1 MSPDTDFVPNLKRRW
16 GGWRGVPTI
25 LQMETTECAAACLGM
40 ILAHHGRWVS
50 LEELRIDCGV
60 SRDGANAAS
69 MLRAAREYG
78 LTAKGLR
85 CPRKNLFDIP
95 FPMILFWEFNH
106 FVVLE
111 GIRGTRFYVNDPGYG
126 PRRLTLAEF
135 EESYTG
141 ICFGFQ
147 KGEDFRKGGSKPS
160 ILRGLRAR
168 FGHAGGAL
176 SFATLATLTLLIPGL
191 AVPTM
196 IKVFVDDVL
205 IGRNGDWVNALLAGL
220 VLAAVVQGALVWLQR
235 AFLARMEAK
244 LSIVM
249 TSGFFWHLITLP
261 MPFFS
266 QRYAG
271 DLVSRVSSNDR
282 VARLLSDQL
291 AVNAINTLAMGFYA
305 AVMLSYDVPLTLVT
319 IAIVATNLVVLR
331 LASRARDDA
340 NRRLLK
346 EQGKLA
352 GASVNGI
359 QMVETLKASGTEGD
373 FFARWSGI
381 HANALDAQQRLASV
395 SLLASVFPPLLF
407 VLGVIA
413 VLGVGGLRVLDGT
426 LTIGGLVAFQSLA
439 QNFAAPL
446 NGLVLF
452 GAHLQ
457 TIRGDIARLDDV
469 LQYAPEERALRALD
483 VEAAEE
489 KAPVPRGAVLLD
501 RITYGHNLKEPPL
514 IEDFTLA
521 LKPGQRVALVGGSGS
536 GKSTVAKLICGL
548 LTPWSG
554 SVQIDGHDITDI
566 APARFAE
573 IVAHVDQEFVLFEG
587 SVRDNVALWE
597 PTVPERDIVQALR
610 DAAIHDVVSSRPEKY
625 DAAVEEGGRNFSGG
639 QRQRLE
645 IARALARNPAVL
657 VLDEATAALDPV
669 TELEI
674 DDRLRRRGCTCLI
687 VAHRLSTIRDADEI
701 IVLDG
706 GRIVQRGTHDTLM
719 AEDGLYRTLV
729 TAG

>member
-1 MSPDTDFVPNLKRRW
+1 M
-16 GGWRGVPTI
+16 
-25 LQMETTECAAACLGM
+25 
-40 ILAHHGRWVS
+40 
-50 LEELRIDCGV
+50 
-60 SRDGANAAS
+60 
-69 MLRAAREYG
+69 
-78 LTAKGLR
+78 
-85 CPRKNLFDIP
+85 
-95 FPMILFWEFNH
+95 
-106 FVVLE
+106 
-111 GIRGTRFYVNDPGYG
+111 
-126 PRRLTLAEF
+126 
-135 EESYTG
+135 
-141 ICFGFQ
+141 
-147 KGEDFRKGGSKPS
+147 
-160 ILRGLRAR
+160 
-168 FGHAGGAL
+168 
-176 SFATLATLTLLIPGL
+176 
-191 AVPTM
+191 
-196 IKVFVDDVL
+196 
-205 IGRNGDWVNALLAGL
+205 
-220 VLAAVVQGALVWLQR
+220 
-235 AFLARMEAK
+235 
-244 LSIVM
+244 
-249 TSGFFWHLITLP
+249 
-261 MPFFS
+261 
-266 QRYAG
+266 
-271 DLVSRVSSNDR
+271 SSNDR

-319 IAIVATNLVVLR
+319 IAIVAANLVVLR

-359 QMVETLKASGTEGD
+359 QMIETLKASGTEGD

-381 HANALDAQQRLASV
+381 HANALDAQQRLAFV

-426 LTIGGLVAFQSLA
+426 LTIGGVVAFQSLA

-489 KAPVPRGAVLLD
+489 KAPAPRGAVVLD
-501 RITYGHNLKEPPL
+501 HITYGHNVKEPPL
-514 IEDFTLA
+514 IEDFTLS
-521 LKPGQRVALVGGSGS
+521 LKPGQRVALVGSSGS

-554 SVQIDGHDITDI
+554 SVQIDGYNITDI

-610 DAAIHDVVSSRPEKY
+610 DAAIHDVIASRPEKY

-639 QRQRLE
+639 ERQRLE

-674 DDRLRRRGCTCLI
+674 DDRLRRRGSTCLI
-687 VAHRLSTIRDADEI
+687 VAHRLSTIRGRGRDHRAGRRPDRPARHPRHP
-701 IVLDG
+701 DG
-706 GRIVQRGTHDTLM
+706 GRRSVSHPRDGRLNRGGHP
-719 AEDGLYRTLV
+719 YH
-729 TAG
+729 